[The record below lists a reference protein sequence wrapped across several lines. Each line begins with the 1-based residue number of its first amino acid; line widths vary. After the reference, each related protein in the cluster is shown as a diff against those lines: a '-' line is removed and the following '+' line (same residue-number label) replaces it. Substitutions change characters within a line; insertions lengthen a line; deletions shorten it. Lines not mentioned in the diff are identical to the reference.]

1 MGKTDEFKGCG
12 KLTIDT
18 AIFVLVEF
26 KHAEFFT
33 SYGDSLLNTK
43 L

>member
-1 MGKTDEFKGCG
+1 MKNLKFEY
-12 KLTIDT
+12 
-18 AIFVLVEF
+18 IFVLVVF
-26 KHAEFFT
+26 KHTEFFT